1 MIFKKQKHPEES
13 KALEQL
19 VKDTFC
25 GKQSVVGCPY
35 HEKIWCE
42 KNCGFYVRKINQ
54 VKYWTR

>member
-13 KALEQL
+13 RALEQL
-19 VKDTFC
+19 IKDNFC

-42 KNCGFYVRKINQ
+42 KNCGYYTRKLNES
-54 VKYWTR
+54 KYWTR

>member
-13 KALEQL
+13 KALEKL

-35 HEKIWCE
+35 SDKIWCE
-42 KNCGFYVRKINQ
+42 KN
-54 VKYWTR
+54 